1 MRFIP
6 LALALA
12 PLLAAC
18 SSLPFGGTGDRP
30 DIRVTESPETGVMR
44 PQGRPGAAGAE
55 TGLAPGMEA
64 GMEADGT
71 TPAAPEPGADGLLG
85 ETLAGIGAAGGP
97 GNWVET
103 GRVTA
108 RRSGRVETQSGAT
121 LDVELRP
128 SGAAPSA
135 GSTISVPA
143 MQALGLPLG
152 QLATLRV
159 YAE

>member
-18 SSLPFGGTGDRP
+18 SSLPFGGGDRT
-30 DIRVTESPETGVMR
+30 DVAVTESPGSEVMR
-44 PQGRPGAAGAE
+44 PQGRPGIQGAE
-55 TGLAPGMEA
+55 PGLAPGMGE
-64 GMEADGT
+64 DGRV
-71 TPAAPEPGADGLLG
+71 AAPPEPGADGLLG
-85 ETLAGIGAAGGP
+85 ETLAGIGATGGP

-103 GRVTA
+103 GLVTA
-108 RRSGRVETQSGAT
+108 TQPGRVETQSGAT

-159 YAE
+159 YAD